1 VHLGERLPLLAAVDG
16 LVYWVQ
22 KYEPTENDFN
32 RRVWMQADIQAK
44 VGVPIGL

>member
-1 VHLGERLPLLAAVDG
+1 MHLGGRLPLLAAVDG
-16 LVYWVQ
+16 LFHWVQ

-32 RRVWMQADIQAK
+32 RRVWTQADIQTK